1 MTAAT
6 LKIAAPKVS
15 HIAVGIALALYSIAF
30 VAQFAIQYV

>member
-15 HIAVGIALALYSIAF
+15 HIVVGVALVLYSIAF
-30 VAQFAIQYV
+30 VAQFAAQYI